1 MVKKYAD
8 LSHDLNSK
16 QLRGAPMGG
25 QLEDHGP
32 AYGLVEVCGI
42 LTRSKLS
49 SKWGPPSGAKKS
61 QLHEEHTN
69 KPMKKND
76 RSETSQK
83 ELGGQL
89 EDYGPACGL
98 GRFESAVAAVGSI
111 SAKLIVLW
119 LQREAFLLS

>member
-8 LSHDLNSK
+8 LSHDLNSR

-76 RSETSQK
+76 RSETSQNCSSGARART
-83 ELGGQL
+83 LNMLPTAATALSAAQL
-89 EDYGPACGL
+89 AHV
-98 GRFESAVAAVGSI
+98 FEKYTYFLI
-111 SAKLIVLW
+111 TLIVPH
-119 LQREAFLLS
+119 

>member
-1 MVKKYAD
+1 
-8 LSHDLNSK
+8 
-16 QLRGAPMGG
+16 MGG

-76 RSETSQK
+76 RSETSQNDRPSNPK
-83 ELGGQL
+83 SFWPFPLFDLG
-89 EDYGPACGL
+89 
-98 GRFESAVAAVGSI
+98 VHSI
-111 SAKLIVLW
+111 QGVI
-119 LQREAFLLS
+119 FLTNRG